1 MTVNLS
7 PFANPGAQFFDD
19 NGDPLSGGK
28 IYTYGAG
35 STTPKATYT
44 DYTGGT
50 LNTNPIILDAAGRP
64 PSGVWLTYG
73 DAYKFILKDSLDTLV
88 GTFDHIDGIPPIN
101 INLVRLYGTPST
113 NYVDL
118 VAPIAAGTYTAT
130 FPAATG
136 TVALTAN
143 PTFTGTTAVATLTAS
158 ENITGSKT
166 ISGRLLSA
174 SQTVNIDQ
182 YLYMS
187 GTGQAKLPVGSTA
200 QRAGAFSGTGQISGT
215 TLTIANVTSGTLY
228 IGATIAGTGV
238 TSGTR
243 ITDFLTGSGGVGT
256 YTVSVSQTVIAGT
269 SITDAPVIGMIRYN
283 STNSAFEGYGASGW
297 AGIGG
302 GATGAGGDEV
312 FILNSQVVTTS
323 YAIPSG
329 KNASSTGPLT
339 VNGSVTITIP
349 SGSRWVIL

>member
-28 IYTYGAG
+28 IFTYAAG
-35 STTPKATYT
+35 TTTPKATYT

-50 LNTNPIILDAAGRP
+50 AHANPIILDAAGRP
-64 PSGVWLTYG
+64 PSEVWLTYG
-73 DAYKFILKDSLDTLV
+73 DAYKFILKDSLDTLI

-101 INLVRLYGTPST
+101 INLVRLYGST
-113 NYVDL
+113 SGYIDL
-118 VAPIAAGTYTAT
+118 VAPAVAGANTVT

-136 TVALTAN
+136 TVALTNN

-158 ENITGSKT
+158 GDITGTKT

-215 TLTIANVTSGTLY
+215 TLTITNVTSASLY
-228 IGATIAGTGV
+228 IGATITGTGV
-238 TSGTR
+238 TAGTR
-243 ITDFLTGSGGVGT
+243 VTDFLTGSGGIGT
-256 YTVSVSQTVIAGT
+256 YTVSVSQTVVAGT
-269 SITDAPVIGMIRYN
+269 VITDEPIVGMIRYN
-283 STNSAFEGYGASGW
+283 STTSAFEGYGLSGW

-312 FILNSQVVTTS
+312 FILNNQIITTS

-329 KNASSTGPLT
+329 RNATSTGPLT

>member
-28 IYTYGAG
+28 IFTYAAG
-35 STTPKATYT
+35 TTTPKATFT
-44 DYTGGT
+44 DFTGAT
-50 LNTNPIILDAAGRP
+50 PHANPIILDAAGRP
-64 PSGVWLTYG
+64 PSEVWLTYG
-73 DAYKFILKDSLDTLV
+73 DAYKFILKDSADTLV
-88 GTFDHIDGIPPIN
+88 GTFDNIDGIPPVN
-101 INLVRLYGTPST
+101 INLVRLYGST
-113 NYVDL
+113 SGYIDL
-118 VAPIAAGTYTAT
+118 VAPAVAGTNTVT

-166 ISGRLLSA
+166 VSGRLLSA
-174 SQTVNIDQ
+174 SQTVNISQ

-215 TLTIANVTSGTLY
+215 TLTIANVTSGSLY

-243 ITDFLTGSGGVGT
+243 ITDFLTGSGGIGT
-256 YTVSVSQTVIAGT
+256 YTVSVSQTVVAGT

-323 YAIPSG
+323 YVIPSG

>member
-28 IYTYGAG
+28 IFTYAAG
-35 STTPKATYT
+35 TTMPKATFT
-44 DYTGGT
+44 DFTGAT
-50 LNTNPIILDAAGRP
+50 PHANPIILDAAGRP
-64 PSGVWLTYG
+64 PSEVWLTYG
-73 DAYKFILKDSLDTLV
+73 DSYKFILKDSLDTLV
-88 GTFDHIDGIPPIN
+88 GTFDNIDGIPPIN
-101 INLVRLYGTPST
+101 INLVRLYGST
-113 NYVDL
+113 SGYVEL
-118 VAPIAAGTYTAT
+118 VAPAVAGANVVT

-215 TLTIANVTSGTLY
+215 TLTIVNVTSGSLY
-228 IGATIAGTGV
+228 IGATITGTGV
-238 TSGTR
+238 TAGTR
-243 ITDFLTGSGGVGT
+243 VTDFLTGSGGIGT
-256 YTVSVSQTVIAGT
+256 YTVSVSQTVVAGASIADEP
-269 SITDAPVIGMIRYN
+269 IVGMIRYN
-283 STNSAFEGYGASGW
+283 NTTNAFEGYGLSGW

-312 FILNSQVVTTS
+312 FILNNQIVTTS

-329 KNASSTGPLT
+329 RNATSTGPLT

-349 SGSRWVIL
+349 AGSRWVIL

>member
-1 MTVNLS
+1 M
-7 PFANPGAQFFDD
+7 
-19 NGDPLSGGK
+19 
-28 IYTYGAG
+28 
-35 STTPKATYT
+35 
-44 DYTGGT
+44 
-50 LNTNPIILDAAGRP
+50 
-64 PSGVWLTYG
+64 
-73 DAYKFILKDSLDTLV
+73 
-88 GTFDHIDGIPPIN
+88 
-101 INLVRLYGTPST
+101 RLYGTPNT

-118 VAPIAAGTYTAT
+118 VAPTAAGTYTAT

-158 ENITGSKT
+158 GNITGSKT

-228 IGATIAGTGV
+228 IGATVAGTGV

-243 ITDFLTGSGGVGT
+243 ITDFLTGSGGIGT
-256 YTVSVSQTVIAGT
+256 YTVDTSQTVIAGT
-269 SITDAPVIGMIRYN
+269 AIADAPIIGMIRYN

>member
-28 IYTYGAG
+28 IFTYAAG
-35 STTPKATYT
+35 TTTPKATFT
-44 DYTGGT
+44 DFTGAT
-50 LNTNPIILDAAGRP
+50 PQANPIILDAAGRP
-64 PSGVWLTYG
+64 PFEVWLTYG
-73 DAYKFILKDSLDTLV
+73 DSYKFILKDSNDTLV
-88 GTFDHIDGIPPIN
+88 GTFDNIDGIPPVN
-101 INLVRLYGTPST
+101 INLVRLYGST
-113 NYVDL
+113 SGYVEL
-118 VAPIAAGTYTAT
+118 QAPAVAGANVVT

-215 TLTIANVTSGTLY
+215 TLTISNVTSGTLY
-228 IGATIAGTGV
+228 IGATVAGTGV

-243 ITDFLTGSGGVGT
+243 ITDFLTGSGGIGT
-256 YTVSVSQTVIAGT
+256 YTVSVSQTVAAGT

>member
-7 PFANPGAQFFDD
+7 PFAGVGAQFFDD

-28 IYTYGAG
+28 IFTYAAG
-35 STTPKATYT
+35 TTTPKATYT
-44 DYTGGT
+44 DFTGGT
-50 LNTNPIILDAAGRP
+50 PNANPIILDAAGRTP
-64 PSGVWLTYG
+64 NEVWLTYG
-73 DAYKFILKDSLDTLV
+73 DAYKFILKTSTDITV
-88 GTFDHIDGIPPIN
+88 GTFDNIDGIPPIN
-101 INLVRLYGTPST
+101 INLVRLYGST
-113 NYVDL
+113 SGYVDL
-118 VAPIAAGTYTAT
+118 VAPAVAGTNVVT

-215 TLTIANVTSGTLY
+215 TLTITNVTSGSLY

-238 TSGTR
+238 TAGTR
-243 ITDFLTGSGGVGT
+243 VIDFLTGSGGIGT
-256 YTVSVSQTVIAGT
+256 YTVDTSQTVAAGT
-269 SITDAPVIGMIRYN
+269 VITDSPVVGMIRYN
-283 STNSAFEGYGASGW
+283 STTSAFEGYGLSGW

-312 FILNSQVVTTS
+312 FILNNQIVTTS

-329 KNASSTGPLT
+329 RNATSTGPLT

-349 SGSRWVIL
+349 AGSRWVIL

>member
-28 IYTYGAG
+28 IFTYAAG
-35 STTPKATYT
+35 TTTPKTTYT
-44 DYTGGT
+44 DFTG
-50 LNTNPIILDAAGRP
+50 NTAHANPIILDAAGRP
-64 PSGVWLTYG
+64 PSEVWLTYG
-73 DAYKFILKDSLDTLV
+73 DAYKFILKDSNDTLV
-88 GTFDHIDGIPPIN
+88 GTFDNIDGIPPVN
-101 INLVRLYGTPST
+101 INLVRLYGST
-113 NYVDL
+113 SGYVEL
-118 VAPIAAGTYTAT
+118 RAPAVAGANTVT

-136 TVALTAN
+136 TVALTSS

-166 ISGRLLSA
+166 ISGRLLAA
-174 SQTVNIDQ
+174 SQTVTVGQ
-182 YLYMS
+182 YLFMS
-187 GTGQAKLPVGSTA
+187 GTGQMKLPVGSTA

-215 TLTIANVTSGTLY
+215 TLTLTNVVSGALY
-228 IGATIAGTGV
+228 IGATITGTGV
-238 TSGTR
+238 TAGTR
-243 ITDFLTGSGGVGT
+243 ITDFLTGSGGIGT
-256 YTVSVSQTVIAGT
+256 YTVSVSQTVAAGT
-269 SITDAPVIGMIRYN
+269 AITDAPVTGMIRYN

-349 SGSRWVIL
+349 SGARWIIL

>member
-28 IYTYGAG
+28 IFTYAAG
-35 STTPKATYT
+35 TTTPKATFT
-44 DYTGGT
+44 DFTGAT
-50 LNTNPIILDAAGRP
+50 PQANPIILDAAGRP
-64 PSGVWLTYG
+64 PFEVWLTYG
-73 DAYKFILKDSLDTLV
+73 DSYKFILKDSNDTLV
-88 GTFDHIDGIPPIN
+88 GTFDNIDGIPPVN
-101 INLVRLYGTPST
+101 INLVRLYGST
-113 NYVDL
+113 SGYVEL
-118 VAPIAAGTYTAT
+118 QAPAVAGANVVT

-136 TVALTAN
+136 TVALTSN

-158 ENITGSKT
+158 GNITGSKT

-243 ITDFLTGSGGVGT
+243 ITDFLTGSGGIGT
-256 YTVSVSQTVIAGT
+256 YTVDTSQTVIAGT
-269 SITDAPVIGMIRYN
+269 AIADAPIIGMIRYN

>member
-28 IYTYGAG
+28 IFTYAAG
-35 STTPKATYT
+35 TTTPKATYT
-44 DYTGGT
+44 DYTG
-50 LNTNPIILDAAGRP
+50 NTAHANPIILDAAGRP
-64 PSGVWLTYG
+64 PSEVWLTYG

-88 GTFDHIDGIPPIN
+88 GTFDNIDGIPPIN
-101 INLVRLYGTPST
+101 INLVRLYGST
-113 NYVDL
+113 SGYIDL
-118 VAPIAAGTYTAT
+118 VAPAVAGTNTVT

-136 TVALTAN
+136 TVALTN
-143 PTFTGTTAVATLTAS
+143 SPTFTGTTAVDTLTAS
-158 ENITGSKT
+158 GNIAGAKT

-174 SQTVNIDQ
+174 TQTVSIDQ
-182 YLYMS
+182 YLYMG
-187 GTGQAKLPVGSTA
+187 GTGQAKLPVGSTG
-200 QRAGAFSGTGQISGT
+200 QRAGAFSGVGQISGT
-215 TLTIANVTSGTLY
+215 TLTITNVTSGALY
-228 IGATIAGTGV
+228 IGATITGTGV
-238 TSGTR
+238 TAGTR
-243 ITDFLTGSGGVGT
+243 VTDFLTGSGGIGT
-256 YTVSVSQTVIAGT
+256 YTVSASQTVAAGT
-269 SITDAPVIGMIRYN
+269 SIADAPAIGMIRYN
-283 STNSAFEGYGASGW
+283 STTSAFEGYGASGW

-312 FILNSQVVTTS
+312 FILNSQVITTS

-339 VNGSVTITIP
+339 INGSVTITIP

>member
-28 IYTYGAG
+28 IFTYAAG
-35 STTPKATYT
+35 TTTPKATFT
-44 DYTGGT
+44 DFTGAT
-50 LNTNPIILDAAGRP
+50 PHANPIILDAAGRP
-64 PSGVWLTYG
+64 PSEVWLTYG
-73 DAYKFILKDSLDTLV
+73 DSYKFILKDSLDTLV
-88 GTFDHIDGIPPIN
+88 GAFDNIDGIPPVN
-101 INLVRLYGTPST
+101 INLVRLYGST
-113 NYVDL
+113 SGYVEL
-118 VAPIAAGTYTAT
+118 VAPAVAGANVVT

-136 TVALTAN
+136 TVALTSS
-143 PTFTGTTAVATLTAS
+143 PTFTGTSTFATITAS
-158 ENITGSKT
+158 GDITGSKT

-215 TLTIANVTSGTLY
+215 TLTITNVTGGAVY
-228 IGATIAGTGV
+228 IGATITGTGV
-238 TSGTR
+238 TAGTR
-243 ITDFLTGSGGVGT
+243 VTDFLTGTGNVGT
-256 YTVSVSQTVIAGT
+256 YTVSASQTVVAGT
-269 SITDAPVIGMIRYN
+269 ALADEPIVGMIRYN
-283 STNSAFEGYGASGW
+283 NTTNAFEGYGQSGW

-312 FILNSQVVTTS
+312 FILNSQTITTS

-329 KNASSTGPLT
+329 RNASSTGPLT